1 MFALLGVEAG
11 MFDIT
16 IKADHLNVGIKG
28 NQDRYLN
35 VESNPSIPPPNAP
48 SIDIHIYI
56 PSFQGHKANTVP
68 QQRLE

>member
-1 MFALLGVEAG
+1 MFELLGVEAG

-35 VESNPSIPPPNAP
+35 VELNPSIPPRMPLA
-48 SIDIHIYI
+48 
-56 PSFQGHKANTVP
+56 
-68 QQRLE
+68 